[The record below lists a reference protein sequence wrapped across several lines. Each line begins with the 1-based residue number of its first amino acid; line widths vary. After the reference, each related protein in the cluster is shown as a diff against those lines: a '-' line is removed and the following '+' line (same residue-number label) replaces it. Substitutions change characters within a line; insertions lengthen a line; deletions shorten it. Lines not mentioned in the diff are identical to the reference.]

1 MASNASED
9 RILRL
14 GAGLI
19 GATFMAAGAVAWDMA
34 RAHMALIGTIC
45 GAGPHPHCG
54 WCYGAA
60 SLVLAGLAGFA
71 YAARP
76 NSNIRLLQIKVTR
89 QKA

>member
-1 MASNASED
+1 MPANPTED

-14 GAGLI
+14 GAALAGVI
-19 GATFMAAGAVAWDMA
+19 FMAGAALAWEMA
-34 RAHMALIGTIC
+34 RAHMALLGTIC

-71 YAARP
+71 YAIRP
-76 NSNIRLLQIKVTR
+76 NGAAGLLQIKAR
-89 QKA
+89 P

>member
-1 MASNASED
+1 MPANVTED

-14 GAGLI
+14 GAAFVGVVFL
-19 GATFMAAGAVAWDMA
+19 AGGSLAWDMA
-34 RAHMALIGTIC
+34 RAHMALLGTIC

-71 YAARP
+71 YAIRP
-76 NSNIRLLQIKVTR
+76 NARAGLLQIK
-89 QKA
+89 APL

>member
-1 MASNASED
+1 MASHASED

-14 GAGLI
+14 GAAIVGVI
-19 GATFMAAGAVAWDMA
+19 FMVGAAMAWDAA
-34 RAHMALIGTIC
+34 REHMALLGTIC

>member
-1 MASNASED
+1 MPANVTED

-14 GAGLI
+14 GAAFVGVVFLAG
-19 GATFMAAGAVAWDMA
+19 GALAWDMA
-34 RAHMALIGTIC
+34 RAHMALLGTIC

-71 YAARP
+71 YAIRP
-76 NSNIRLLQIKVTR
+76 NANAGLLQIK
-89 QKA
+89 APL

>member
-1 MASNASED
+1 MPANATED

-14 GAGLI
+14 GAALAGVI
-19 GATFMAAGAVAWDMA
+19 FMVGAALAWEMA
-34 RAHMALIGTIC
+34 RAHMALLGTIC

-76 NSNIRLLQIKVTR
+76 NGNAGLLQIKAR
-89 QKA
+89 P